1 MLTCCWLL
9 ISLIL
14 SSALPCALLL
24 CTPCVSLRR
33 GSAHLSSFFPPMPRP
48 SLRPLLAVSYYSL
61 LSNDNM
67 RLIHDTNIISTSSSG
82 YRDCLQQQRPLV
94 SLLSAD
100 IFLLVIAHP
109 DDECMFFIPTI
120 VNLISTTQSVF
131 HILCLSNGNYEGLGK
146 QREKEL
152 HNAVRTLGLD
162 THQVTVLTDFQDNP
176 LLDWNDQLLS
186 DCIYRHI
193 LYILSVL
200 QGSVAAPSKEGQHL
214 KTLTIL
220 TFDSKGVS
228 GHRNHCSTYR

>member
-1 MLTCCWLL
+1 M
-9 ISLIL
+9 II
-14 SSALPCALLL
+14 
-24 CTPCVSLRR
+24 
-33 GSAHLSSFFPPMPRP
+33 PP
-48 SLRPLLAVSYYSL
+48 LEH
-61 LSNDNM
+61 M
-67 RLIHDTNIISTSSSG
+67 RLTQNSYITTTSSSTSD
-82 YRDCLQQQRPLV
+82 YRDCFHQQRPLV
-94 SLLSAD
+94 SLSAD

-120 VNLISTTQSVF
+120 VNLIRSTQTVF

-152 HNAVRTLGLD
+152 YDAVRTLGLD

-193 LYILSVL
+193 LYILSAL
-200 QGSVAAPSKEGQHL
+200 QGSAAASSRVGQHQ

-220 TFDSKGVS
+220 TFDSMGVS